1 LCSENEEPVYEGI
14 PLSTLLQHAALPSI
28 PQGKNKGSSLS
39 APEAE
44 TAICMIG
51 TNALPYL
58 VKMIRDEPPARA
70 RLAVN
75 AFRLLGPTASPAIP
89 ALESA
94 AQRSD
99 GREASSAPILALR
112 FIGTNSLPALGRLCT
127 NANARDV
134 AVAAVTELGAKGA
147 AIQPL
152 AAEILGP
159 GDTSTERAILGLRSF
174 QPADALPILTNALQN
189 SKAPIRK
196 LSVEVI
202 RQFGVQARPAVPALI
217 ERLYDKDD
225 GVRQATI
232 DLLRGLAPEMCVT
245 NSPAH
250 VAH

>member
-1 LCSENEEPVYEGI
+1 MRLYGKVLIIIGSLIGFGIVGLCSENEEPVYEGI

-94 AQRSD
+94 AQP
-99 GREASSAPILALR
+99 SSR
-112 FIGTNSLPALGRLCT
+112 R
-127 NANARDV
+127 
-134 AVAAVTELGAKGA
+134 
-147 AIQPL
+147 IQV
-152 AAEILGP
+152 
-159 GDTSTERAILGLRSF
+159 S
-174 QPADALPILTNALQN
+174 
-189 SKAPIRK
+189 
-196 LSVEVI
+196 
-202 RQFGVQARPAVPALI
+202 
-217 ERLYDKDD
+217 
-225 GVRQATI
+225 QATPHRA
-232 DLLRGLAPEMCVT
+232 LYRRFRLRGM
-245 NSPAH
+245 
-250 VAH
+250 